1 MCRTLVKS
9 GYSMT
14 EPPVHGLTQREV
26 RVGQTFGRAWKL
38 FSVNFWK
45 FFIVTA
51 ISELPVRA
59 YFLWANARP
68 VGGPGP
74 FSGTTMRTGI
84 MFLAFVLVLLG
95 QAIVVRVA
103 FQTLRRQ
110 PAGLH
115 AAVQE
120 ALPRFFSILGLA
132 ILACLLIFGMI
143 TLVSHLPEPALF
155 AMVFM
160 IVASVLFVRWSIALP
175 ACVVE
180 GLGVVDSLGRSA
192 RLTKGHRWKIFGTI
206 VLVCAPLPAVTAI
219 LGAAMSLLG
228 PALQHLGQFVL
239 GVAWITGFNS
249 VLTVIY
255 HDLRVANEGI
265 DSGQIASVFD

>member
-1 MCRTLVKS
+1 MCRTLVTS

-14 EPPVHGLTQREV
+14 EPPVHGFTQREV
-26 RVGQTFGRAWKL
+26 RVGQAFGRAWKL
-38 FSVNFWK
+38 FSANFWK

-51 ISELPVRA
+51 ISDLPVRA
-59 YFLWANARP
+59 YLLWANARP
-68 VGGPGP
+68 VGEPGP
-74 FSGTTMRTGI
+74 LDGTTMRTI
-84 MFLAFVLVLLG
+84 IILLAFVLVLLG
-95 QAIVVRVA
+95 QAIVARVA
-103 FQTLRRQ
+103 FQMLCRQ

-120 ALPRFFSILGLA
+120 ALARFFSILGLA
-132 ILACLLIFGMI
+132 ILVCLLIFGMI
-143 TLVSHLPEPALF
+143 TLLSHLPEPALF

-160 IVASVLFVRWSIALP
+160 VVASVLFVRWSLALP

-192 RLTKGHRWKIFGTI
+192 RLTKSHRWEIFGII

-228 PALQHLGQFVL
+228 PAFQHLGQFIL

-249 VLTVIY
+249 VLTVVY

-265 DSGQIASVFD
+265 DSGQIAAVFD

>member
-1 MCRTLVKS
+1 
-9 GYSMT
+9 MT
-14 EPPVHGLTQREV
+14 EPSVHGLTQSEF

-38 FSVNFWK
+38 FSANFWK
-45 FFIVTA
+45 FFIVTV

-59 YFLWANARP
+59 YSLWASARP

-74 FSGTTMRTGI
+74 LDGSTIRTII
-84 MFLAFVLVLLG
+84 MVLAFVLMLLG
-95 QAIVVRVA
+95 QAVLVHIG

-120 ALPRFFSILGLA
+120 AVARFFPILGLF
-132 ILACLLIFGMI
+132 LVVCLLVFGMI
-143 TLVSHLPEPALF
+143 TLLPSLVEPMLF

-160 IVASVLFVRWSIALP
+160 VVVSVLLVRWSLALP

-192 RLTKGHRWKIFGTI
+192 RLTKGHRWKIFGI
-206 VLVCAPLPAVTAI
+206 ILLVCAPLPAVTAI
-219 LGAAMSLLG
+219 LGAAMSWLG
-228 PALQHLGQFVL
+228 PAFQYLGQFVL
-239 GVAWITGFNS
+239 GVAWITSFNS

>member
-1 MCRTLVKS
+1 MS
-9 GYSMT
+9 
-14 EPPVHGLTQREV
+14 EPPVHGLTQSEFRI
-26 RVGQTFGRAWKL
+26 GQTFGRARKL
-38 FSVNFWK
+38 FSANFWK
-45 FFIVTA
+45 FLIVTA

-74 FSGTTMRTGI
+74 LDGTTMRTII

-95 QAIVVRVA
+95 QAIVVRIA
-103 FQTLRRQ
+103 FQTLRGQ

-120 ALPRFFSILGLA
+120 ALARFFSILGLA
-132 ILACLLIFGMI
+132 ILVCLLIFGMI
-143 TLVSHLPEPALF
+143 AFLSHLPEPALF

-160 IVASVLFVRWSIALP
+160 VVASVLFVRWSLALP

-192 RLTKGHRWKIFGTI
+192 KLTRGHRWKIFGI
-206 VLVCAPLPAVTAI
+206 VILVLIPLPAATAI
-219 LGAAMSLLG
+219 LGAAMSFLG
-228 PALQHLGQFVL
+228 PDLRYLGRYVL
-239 GVAWITGFNS
+239 GVLWITGFTS

-255 HDLRVANEGI
+255 HELRVANEGI

>member
-1 MCRTLVKS
+1 
-9 GYSMT
+9 
-14 EPPVHGLTQREV
+14 
-26 RVGQTFGRAWKL
+26 
-38 FSVNFWK
+38 
-45 FFIVTA
+45 
-51 ISELPVRA
+51 
-59 YFLWANARP
+59 
-68 VGGPGP
+68 
-74 FSGTTMRTGI
+74 MRTII

-95 QAIVVRVA
+95 QAIVVRIA
-103 FQTLRRQ
+103 FQTLRGQ

-120 ALPRFFSILGLA
+120 ALARFFSILGLA
-132 ILACLLIFGMI
+132 ILVFLLIFGMI
-143 TLVSHLPEPALF
+143 ALLSHLPEPALF

-160 IVASVLFVRWSIALP
+160 VVASVLFVRWSLALP

-192 RLTKGHRWKIFGTI
+192 RLTKSHRWKIFGII

-249 VLTVIY
+249 VLTAIY